1 MITRKPY
8 RHDNKPDKQVLSYA
22 PESMMTDV
30 RDTLNL
36 TRKRYEVKDGNL
48 FLDGKH
54 ASLGEVVREANRI
67 RHKWGMSQFG
77 RNPEWLI

>member
-1 MITRKPY
+1 MRSRKPY
-8 RHDNKPDKQVLSYA
+8 RHDTKPDKQTLSYS
-22 PESMMTDV
+22 PESMMAEV

-36 TRKRYEVKDGNL
+36 GSKRYEVKNGNL
-48 FLDGKH
+48 FLDGQH
-54 ASLGEVVREANRI
+54 ASVGEVVKEANRL